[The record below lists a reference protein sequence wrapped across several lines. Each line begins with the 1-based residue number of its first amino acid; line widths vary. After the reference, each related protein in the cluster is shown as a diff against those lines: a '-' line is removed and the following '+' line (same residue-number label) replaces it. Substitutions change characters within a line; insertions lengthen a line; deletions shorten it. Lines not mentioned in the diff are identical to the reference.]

1 MSVLNFSYATIKDAE
16 AFRDYVTKAA
26 ALMQRMEVEVVLR
39 AEFAKTVRGA
49 EKGAHIA
56 AVFRFRDMAAA
67 EAFYASEDYLPL
79 VPLRDRACDMEIQF
93 YTG

>member
-1 MSVLNFSYATIKDAE
+1 MSVLNFSYATIKDPA

-26 ALMQRMEVEVVLR
+26 VLMQDMNIEVVLR
-39 AEFAKTVRGA
+39 AEFARTVRGA

-56 AVFRFRDMAAA
+56 AVFRFQDMAAA
-67 EAFYASEDYLPL
+67 EAFYASEAYQPL

-93 YTG
+93 YAE